1 MGISQIN
8 GAPFFGMGTLEKIRR
23 IEQESP
29 LCGVAEIT
37 GMDSEQIMESGKDQK
52 KDAGPVD
59 KRSFQFIPFLAGPM
73 SSR

>member
-1 MGISQIN
+1 
-8 GAPFFGMGTLEKIRR
+8 LEWGRWKKIRR
-23 IEQESP
+23 IEQKSP
-29 LCGVAEIT
+29 LCGIAEIT
-37 GMDSEQIMESGKDQK
+37 GMDSEQIMETGKDRK